1 MLALDG
7 VLLPD
12 EGTDV
17 TDHRL
22 LSTLSIRLYTCTR
35 KQTPT
40 VTTYQTAEK
49 QSEPVL

>member
-22 LSTLSIRLYTCTR
+22 LSTLSIRLYVYMYTQTNTNSHDISNCR
-35 KQTPT
+35 KT
-40 VTTYQTAEK
+40 E
-49 QSEPVL
+49 